1 MRLALISDIHANYPA
16 LRAML
21 EVLDEM
27 EIDNW
32 LCLGDLVGYGPQ
44 PEECISEIRQREI
57 PCLLGNHDSAVL
69 DFMPLIAFKEPNRS
83 LLEQTKG
90 LLSRESLSFLKKC
103 QLVMSSKDLESKSGS
118 GSGNGNGSGSG
129 RATWLAAHASPDE
142 PAAWT
147 YLDSAVKC
155 REVLQQFNEYDF
167 IFVGHTH
174 CPAMIAEKLGVITM
188 KKGNRYMLNP
198 GSIGQPRDGD
208 ERPSAMIID
217 TDEFEYQKIRVE
229 YDVEE
234 TLAAYKPL
242 GISQKNA
249 RRLLKLK
256 KKKSKWWFF

>member
-1 MRLALISDIHANYPA
+1 MRLALISDVHANYPA
-16 LRAML
+16 LKATL
-21 EVLDEM
+21 ELLDEM
-27 EIDNW
+27 EIDEW

-44 PEECISEIRQREI
+44 PEECVSEIRQREI

-69 DFMPLIAFKEPNRS
+69 DFMPLAAFREPNRS
-83 LLEQTKG
+83 VLEQTKKM
-90 LLSRESLSFLKKC
+90 LSNENRSFLKKC
-103 QLVMSSKDLESKSGS
+103 PLVLSSTNS
-118 GSGNGNGSGSG
+118 SGNSDDVDKGDYS
-129 RATWLAAHASPDE
+129 WLAAHSSPDE
-142 PAAWT
+142 PAEWT
-147 YLDSAVKC
+147 YLDSAPKC
-155 REVLQQFNEYDF
+155 RSILQQFDDYDF

-188 KKGNRYMLNP
+188 KRGNRYMFNP

-217 TDEFEYQKIRVE
+217 TEKFEYEKIRVD

-242 GISQKNA
+242 GISQNNA